1 MNLFDNEREQSST
14 MMNSSNTTDSLKNL
28 IQEQSEKLEIA
39 LSTNQELLQQNQNLQ
54 EENRGLRIQLCET
67 QRLNQKLYIENDSLR
82 NRNGLM
88 QRKQQE
94 QLERKIEDVQAQNS
108 KLEDMVNMSNVAA
121 VEVAEKERDAALGKL
136 KAEKRKSEAM
146 EKRHKEELGRFNKKA
161 HSQIKKL
168 KRELDFWRGSSVV
181 LLAVGIFLAY
191 QLIM

>member
-1 MNLFDNEREQSST
+1 
-14 MMNSSNTTDSLKNL
+14 
-28 IQEQSEKLEIA
+28 
-39 LSTNQELLQQNQNLQ
+39 
-54 EENRGLRIQLCET
+54 
-67 QRLNQKLYIENDSLR
+67 
-82 NRNGLM
+82 
-88 QRKQQE
+88 
-94 QLERKIEDVQAQNS
+94 
-108 KLEDMVNMSNVAA
+108 MVNMSNVAA

-161 HSQIKKL
+161 HNQIKKL